1 MRVFALFFV
10 LLAAYAA
17 TLGIRA
23 APGQRYDDDEAHH
36 LLAAESIVSDGDADL
51 SDQYGSRAFSR
62 FYRGVL
68 RPDALPVDGR
78 LHEPQGVGVAVL
90 VAPAYALGGARGA
103 EWLMAVLCAL
113 AFTLAALLAR
123 RIVPEPWAS
132 GGAALVG
139 LSAPVLA
146 AATTVGTGPPAALLL
161 AVACLCALRCRE
173 HPQRRFALGGAAAVA
188 ALPWLGPALVVPA
201 LPVAFALVSW
211 TRRRRRALGLV
222 AAEAM
227 LASLIVY
234 VTVNERLYDG
244 VSPVAARLG
253 PVPSFPG
260 DYVDRLPNLIATW
273 LDRAEG
279 LLRWAPALA
288 LGFYA
293 GWLLYRSRRAQ
304 LARVTAER
312 GAAEAAAA
320 LLLAVCA
327 AQLLVVTFWW
337 SGLRGDWFPGA
348 HFVPALPAAAAL
360 VAWGLRHVSRVVAVL
375 LAALTLAGSAWLVGA
390 ARGSGW
396 LAAHTEAPWGPVA
409 RVFPDFVAEPRW
421 AAAVTVAV
429 VAFLAALAVREW
441 RARRALGAAA

>member
-1 MRVFALFFV
+1 VRLAVLFLV

-17 TLGIRA
+17 TLGIAA
-23 APGQRYDDDEAHH
+23 APGQPYDDDEAHH
-36 LLAAESIVSDGDADL
+36 LLAAESIVSDGDTDL
-51 SDQYGSRAFSR
+51 SDEYRTRAYAPFH
-62 FYRGVL
+62 RGVL
-68 RPDALPVDGR
+68 RPDAHPLNGR
-78 LHEPQGVGVAVL
+78 LHEPQGLGVAAL
-90 VAPAYALGGARGA
+90 VAPAYAVGGARGA

-113 AFTLAALLAR
+113 AITLGALLAR

-139 LSAPVLA
+139 LSAPVLG
-146 AATTVGTGPPAALLL
+146 AATTVGTGPPAAVLL
-161 AVACLCALRCRE
+161 AAGCLCALRCRE
-173 HPQRRFALGGAAAVA
+173 HPRRRFALGGAAALA
-188 ALPWLGPALVVPA
+188 AVPWLGPALVVPA
-201 LPVAFALVSW
+201 LPVAFALVTW

-227 LASLIVY
+227 IASLIVY
-234 VTVNERLYDG
+234 VTVDERLYG
-244 VSPVAARLG
+244 GLSPVAARLG
-253 PVPSFPG
+253 PRPEFPG
-260 DYVDRLPNLIATW
+260 AYIDRLPNLIATW

-304 LARVTAER
+304 LARVAPER
-312 GAAEAAAA
+312 QAAEAAAT

-337 SGLRGDWFPGA
+337 SGLRGAWFPGA
-348 HFVPALPAAAAL
+348 HYVPALPAAAAL
-360 VAWGLRHVSRVVAVL
+360 VAWGLRHVPRVVAAL
-375 LAALTLAGSAWLVGA
+375 LAGLTLAGSAWLVGA
-390 ARGSGW
+390 ARSSGW
-396 LAAHTEAPWGPVA
+396 LAAHTKAPWGPVA

-441 RARRALGAAA
+441 RSRRALGAAA